1 MPEEITEGLLFD
13 LLTKRRTNQ
22 FTGDEL
28 LWAADH
34 PKVIRWAAKNLGIIE
49 GLQNGTLTT
58 VKRNPFP
65 SELLAAE
72 LIPEYEDKSGQKR
85 KWEVLEDVQSIEF
98 KVGDL
103 EFPIFLK
110 DGDPGYILGD
120 ELRRRAAGEL
130 KANLGLV
137 AAKYLLEHQ
146 DEIPARMQKF
156 YIVLP
161 GTLLR
166 VSDGHLRVAY
176 LGFDEGRWVLN
187 FRWVGRDFNGLDR
200 LARCKSAAAPAA
212 A

>member
-1 MPEEITEGLLFD
+1 MPKEITEGLLFD
-13 LLTKRRTNQ
+13 LLTKRRANQ

-34 PKVIRWAAKNLGIIE
+34 PEVIRYAAANLGIIE
-49 GLQNGTLTT
+49 GLRNGTLTAT
-58 VKRNPFP
+58 KRDPSP

-72 LIPEYEDKSGQKR
+72 LIPEYEDKSGKKR
-85 KWEVLEDVQSIEF
+85 KWEILEDVQPIEF

-103 EFPIFLK
+103 EFPAFLK

-120 ELRRRAAGEL
+120 ELRRRAAGAL

-146 DEIPARMQKF
+146 DEIPVEMQKF

-166 VSDGHLRVAY
+166 DSVGILRVAC
-176 LGFDEGRWVLN
+176 LRFGEGRWVLG
-187 FRWVGRDFNGLDR
+187 FRWVDGLFNGHGR